1 MELRSQFRSIP
12 DDASFRLIY
21 FWVYQTPIS
30 MNKLTYIDD
39 CQLDHFI
46 LRKLMSRFGSSAEI
60 RCTGSG
66 SRIMDQLCQNYMDE
80 DSLPDIILLD
90 IAYQPGFDAWGFL
103 DKLRSLYPLLAKP
116 IDVYILSAT
125 KYQADLE
132 HLQKYDFV
140 KAFIM
145 KPITKEALQKIIRQR
160 EVSMDRFALI
170 ESYN

>member
-1 MELRSQFRSIP
+1 
-12 DDASFRLIY
+12 
-21 FWVYQTPIS
+21 

-46 LRKLMSRFGSSAEI
+46 LRKLLSRFGSQVEI

-66 SRIMDQLCQNYMDE
+66 SRILDQLAQNRSDE
-80 DSLPDIILLD
+80 SNLPDIILLD
-90 IAYQPGFDAWGFL
+90 IAYQSGFDAWGFL
-103 DKLRSLYPLLAKP
+103 DQLQSLYHQLAKP

-125 KYQADLE
+125 KYPADLE
-132 HLQKYDFV
+132 HLEKYDFV

-145 KPITKEALQKIIRQR
+145 KPITKEALQKIIRHR
-160 EVSMDRFALI
+160 EISMDRFALI